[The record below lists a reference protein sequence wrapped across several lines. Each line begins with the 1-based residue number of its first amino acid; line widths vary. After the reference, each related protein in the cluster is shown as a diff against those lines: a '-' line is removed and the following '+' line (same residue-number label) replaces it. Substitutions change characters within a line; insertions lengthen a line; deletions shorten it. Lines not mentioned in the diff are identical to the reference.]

1 MKDVNRAEFL
11 FDLEKKT
18 SGPTFSFL
26 SGSVMERARHFGF
39 FIFLALADETKN

>member
-18 SGPTFSFL
+18 SGPTFRFL

-39 FIFLALADETKN
+39 CNMHGHLAS